1 MLEAFVD
8 VARFGYRVGRADVRK
23 WIWITPLALV
33 ATGIAG
39 TFLAL
44 PWASREA
51 KQQAE
56 ARGLE
61 LAMADLSLGWMS
73 AKLKGVELRPEGVE
87 GVVIRLREV
96 EVDLSMGSPRI
107 RRIFVS
113 GGHVELTGSL
123 EHMQS
128 EVEAWRQRRPA
139 VDVTD
144 EVPAV
149 RRRTEI
155 IRNLDVT
162 WRGAF
167 GPDSEQIISGLNVD
181 RGPDGQ
187 NIGID
192 LIRLARGPLSV
203 EIAGASLKSNEPG
216 FDLAQAEYVGASEAR
231 ITYRATAADEADPD
245 SNGQEALAADNAP
258 EESDNAAASDAK
270 NPAGKDDDK
279 DNGLSKKL
287 EQDSGRVARLMLAIN
302 LMREKIIPRLPPH
315 TGIEKLSITYLS
327 GRESLHIGP
336 SKLTTEKAGKDFK
349 VAVIPGNETK
359 GTPLALKLKLHP
371 ASAENAVSL
380 DLEGG
385 PVSLKTLGIKDGAFG
400 LAGVNHTT
408 IAGHFK
414 ARLSRDAKLLEAEGD
429 ASIEGLGLNSERLSD
444 ELVAFPRLSLQ
455 GKGKIAIDGTM
466 MELRDA
472 ELTLGEARFQGA
484 FEIEKVEDHVVF
496 KANAEAPL
504 VSCQALVDS
513 APRGILGPVERM
525 LFEGTFSLDA
535 GVEADTRQLS
545 QMQVRWNFKNG
556 CRAKAVPAALDP
568 ERFRGL
574 FQREVIGAGNF
585 PMQAEF
591 GPHSPNWTSYDEISP
606 YLESALLVS
615 EDGRFFRHNG
625 FDDRA
630 IESAIRDNTRA
641 GKFVRGASTISMQL
655 AKNLYLSRNKTLAR
669 KFQEA
674 ALTSLLE
681 QSFEKREL
689 LELYMNIVEFGP
701 GIYGVRAAAQHY
713 FNTSPAR
720 LSAAQAFFLGSIL
733 PAPTREYFEAD
744 GHLNPARA
752 KYVRTLLGIAEK
764 RGRLSPAEL
773 EEAQA
778 EELVFGQENTRP
790 SDPEPGSP
798 EELGKF
804 FDDELPD
811 PGALSPPAPQPERP
825 GLPL

>member
-1 MLEAFVD
+1 MG

-33 ATGIAG
+33 AAGIAG

-56 ARGLE
+56 ARGLKLE
-61 LAMADLSLGWMS
+61 MADLSLGWMS
-73 AKLKGVELRPEGVE
+73 AKLKGVEVRPEGVE

-107 RRIFVS
+107 KRIFVS

-123 EHMQS
+123 EHMRS
-128 EVEAWRQRRPA
+128 ELEAWRQRRPEIES
-139 VDVTD
+139 TE

-149 RRRTEI
+149 RRRSEI
-155 IRNLDVT
+155 IRNVDVT
-162 WRGAF
+162 WKGAF

-187 NIGID
+187 DIGID

-203 EIAGASLKSNEPG
+203 ELAGASLKSKEPG
-216 FDLAQAEYVGASEAR
+216 FDLAQADYVGASEAR
-231 ITYRATAADEADPD
+231 ITYRATAGDQAEATDADSP
-245 SNGQEALAADNAP
+245 
-258 EESDNAAASDAK
+258 AS
-270 NPAGKDDDK
+270 KDDDES
-279 DNGLSKKL
+279 NGLSKKL
-287 EQDSGRVARLMLAIN
+287 EQDSNRVTRLMLAIH
-302 LMREKIIPRLPPH
+302 LMREKVIPRLPPH
-315 TGIEKLSITYLS
+315 AGIEKLSITYLS

-336 SKLTTEKAGKDFK
+336 SKLTTEKAGEDFK
-349 VAVIPGNETK
+349 VAVIPGSETK

-371 ASAENAVSL
+371 ASAEDAVSV

-400 LAGVNHTT
+400 LAGVSHTT

-414 ARLSRDAKLLEAEGD
+414 AKLSRDAKLLEAEGD

-444 ELVAFPRLSLQ
+444 ELVVFPRLSLR
-455 GKGKIAIDGTM
+455 GKGKVAIDGTM

-472 ELTLGEARFQGA
+472 ELALGEARFQGA

-713 FNTSPAR
+713 FNTIPAR
-720 LSAAQAFFLGSIL
+720 LSAAQAFFLASIL

-752 KYVRTLLGIAEK
+752 KYVRTLLSIAEK

-778 EELVFGQENTRP
+778 EELVFGEENTRP
-790 SDPEPGSP
+790 KDPEPGSP

-811 PGALSPPAPQPERP
+811 PGALSPPAPSPERP